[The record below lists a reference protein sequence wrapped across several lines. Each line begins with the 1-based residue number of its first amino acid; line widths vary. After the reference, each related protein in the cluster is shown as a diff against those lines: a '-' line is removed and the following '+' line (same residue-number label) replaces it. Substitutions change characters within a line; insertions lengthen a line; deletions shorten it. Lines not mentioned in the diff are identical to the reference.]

1 MIYRVV
7 SKERMYQAEEL
18 WDYCF
23 EKKTEPFFQ
32 YYFEQ
37 YCGKDNMVIGGFD
50 KVGEDERLR
59 TMLHVN
65 PYMLCLRGQEMLVPY
80 LVGIAT
86 APEARG
92 QHLLR
97 PLLETAFEVL
107 RSQGFP
113 FVTLM
118 PINAGIYLPYEF
130 AYCYYRHEYKLSLAQ
145 LQLPAIGDDLS
156 VERLDLA
163 SLLQSVTEEKA
174 QPCNPLADIYA
185 SVTAAWN
192 GVPKRT
198 AFQWRKLLSVVTQE
212 NVLCAVVYRAGEAVG
227 YMLYAL
233 SDGTFNVQEL
243 LAQDAAAKNRLLQYA
258 AGHRSEAQEF
268 CWLAE
273 PWDKTYLSFADQ
285 ALTGRLQPFMMA
297 RCLDARLALANSL
310 RHWKAVRL
318 GLPVAASMSSGSV
331 VVLLTDKML
340 ERNNHLLQL
349 RTSPG
354 KLEAVSTLEQEEVTM
369 DMGAFTQLYFGAFS
383 ATELWE
389 AGRIKCSDM
398 QKLQLLDELFTKCRT
413 YNNEYF

>member
-65 PYMLCLRGQEMLVPY
+65 PYMLRLRGQEMLVPY

-118 PINAGIYLPYEF
+118 PISAGIYLPYEF
-130 AYCYYRHEYKLSLAQ
+130 AYCYYRHEYKMPLAK
-145 LQLPAIGDDLS
+145 LQIPAIGDDLS
-156 VERLDLA
+156 VERLDLV
-163 SLLQSVTEEKA
+163 SLLQSLKEADAKM
-174 QPCNPLADIYA
+174 QLCNPLADVYA

-192 GVPKRT
+192 GVPQRT
-198 AFQWRKLLSVVTQE
+198 AFQWRKLLSVITQE
-212 NVLCAVVYRAGEAVG
+212 NVLCAVVYRAGAAVG
-227 YMLYAL
+227 YMLYSL
-233 SDGTFNVQEL
+233 NDGKFNVQEL
-243 LAQDAAAKNRLLQYA
+243 LTQNAAAKNRLLQYA
-258 AGHRSEAQEF
+258 AGHRSEAQEL

-273 PWDKTYLSFADQ
+273 SWDKTYLDFADQ

-297 RCLDARLALANSL
+297 RCLDARAALA
-310 RHWKAVRL
+310 K
-318 GLPVAASMSSGSV
+318 LPVAEDMSSGSV
-331 VVLLTDKML
+331 VVLLTDKII

-369 DMGAFTQLYFGAFS
+369 DMGTFTQLYFGAFS

-389 AGRIKCSDM
+389 AGRIKCSDVR
-398 QKLQLLDELFTKCRT
+398 KLHLLDELFPKCRT

>member
-59 TMLHVN
+59 TMLPVN

-97 PLLETAFEVL
+97 TLLETAFEVL

-118 PINAGIYLPYEF
+118 PISAGIYLPYEF
-130 AYCYYRHEYKLSLAQ
+130 AYCYYRHEYKMPLAK
-145 LQLPAIGDDLS
+145 LQFPAIGEDLS
-156 VERLDLA
+156 VER
-163 SLLQSVTEEKA
+163 
-174 QPCNPLADIYA
+174 
-185 SVTAAWN
+185 
-192 GVPKRT
+192 
-198 AFQWRKLLSVVTQE
+198 QE
-212 NVLCAVVYRAGEAVG
+212 NVLCAVVYRAGAAVG
-227 YMLYAL
+227 YMLYSL
-233 SDGTFNVQEL
+233 NDGTFNVQEL

-258 AGHRSEAQEF
+258 AGHRSEAQEL

-297 RCLDARLALANSL
+297 RCLDARAALA
-310 RHWKAVRL
+310 K
-318 GLPVAASMSSGSV
+318 LPVAASMSSGSV
-331 VVLLTDKML
+331 VVLLTDKMI

-383 ATELWE
+383 ASELWE
-389 AGRIKCSDM
+389 AGRIKCSDV

>member
-258 AGHRSEAQEF
+258 AGHRSEAQEL

-273 PWDKTYLSFADQ
+273 PWDKTYLGFADQ

-297 RCLDARLALANSL
+297 RCLNVKLALEQLENVS
-310 RHWKAVRL
+310 
-318 GLPVAASMSSGSV
+318 AALKGSV
-331 VVLLTDKML
+331 VLQVTDK
-340 ERNNHLLQL
+340 LL
-349 RTSPG
+349 G
-354 KLEAVSTLEQEEVTM
+354 GVTLEVQLADGRVQAQAVQAVPDVAM
-369 DMGAFTQLYFGAFS
+369 GVGAFTQLYFGTFS
-383 ATELWE
+383 AGELRE
-389 AGRIKCSDM
+389 AGLIECRDTE
-398 QKLQLLDELFTKCRT
+398 KLQLLDEFLPKART
-413 YNNEYF
+413 YVNEYF

>member
-1 MIYRVV
+1 MIYRAL

-50 KVGEDERLR
+50 KVGEEEKLR

-65 PYMLCLRGQEMLVPY
+65 PYMLHLRGQEMLVPY

-118 PINAGIYLPYEF
+118 PISAGIYLPYEF
-130 AYCYYRHEYKLSLAQ
+130 AYCYYRHEYKMPLAK
-145 LQLPAIGDDLS
+145 LQIPAIGDDLS
-156 VERLDLA
+156 VERLDLV

-174 QPCNPLADIYA
+174 QPCNPLSDIYA

-192 GVPKRT
+192 SVPQRT

-212 NVLCAVVYRAGEAVG
+212 NVLCAVVYRGGKAVG
-227 YMLYAL
+227 YMLYSL
-233 SDGTFNVQEL
+233 TDGTFNVQEL
-243 LAQDAAAKNRLLQYA
+243 LAQDAAAKNRLLQYS

-268 CWLAE
+268 GWLAE

-297 RCLDARLALANSL
+297 RCLDARLALA
-310 RHWKAVRL
+310 K
-318 GLPVAASMSSGSV
+318 LPVAASMSSGSV
-331 VVLLTDKML
+331 VMLLTDKMI

-383 ATELWE
+383 ASELWE
-389 AGRIKCSDM
+389 AGRIKCNDV
-398 QKLQLLDELFTKCRT
+398 QKLQLLDELFPKCRT

>member
-1 MIYRVV
+1 M
-7 SKERMYQAEEL
+7 
-18 WDYCF
+18 
-23 EKKTEPFFQ
+23 
-32 YYFEQ
+32 
-37 YCGKDNMVIGGFD
+37 
-50 KVGEDERLR
+50 
-59 TMLHVN
+59 
-65 PYMLCLRGQEMLVPY
+65 
-80 LVGIAT
+80 
-86 APEARG
+86 
-92 QHLLR
+92 
-97 PLLETAFEVL
+97 PLT
-107 RSQGFP
+107 
-113 FVTLM
+113 
-118 PINAGIYLPYEF
+118 
-130 AYCYYRHEYKLSLAQ
+130 KLQPA
-145 LQLPAIGDDLS
+145 AIGDDLS
-156 VERLDLA
+156 AERLDLV
-163 SLLQSVTEEKA
+163 SLLQSVAEEKA
-174 QPCNPLADIYA
+174 QTCNPLADIYA

-192 GVPKRT
+192 GVPQRT

-212 NVLCAVVYRAGEAVG
+212 NVLCAVVYRAGKAVG
-227 YMLYAL
+227 YMLYSL
-233 SDGTFNVQEL
+233 TDGTFNVQEL

-297 RCLDARLALANSL
+297 RCLDARLALA
-310 RHWKAVRL
+310 K
-318 GLPVAASMSSGSV
+318 LPVAASMSSGSV
-331 VVLLTDKML
+331 VMLLTDKMI

-369 DMGAFTQLYFGAFS
+369 DMGTFTQLYFGAFS

>member
-1 MIYRVV
+1 MIYRVL

-50 KVGEDERLR
+50 KVGEEEKLR

-65 PYMLCLRGQEMLVPY
+65 PYMLRLRGQEMLVPY

-118 PINAGIYLPYEF
+118 PISAGIYLPYEF
-130 AYCYYRHEYKLSLAQ
+130 AYCYYRHEYKMPLAK
-145 LQLPAIGDDLS
+145 LQPAAIGDDLS
-156 VERLDLA
+156 VELLDLV
-163 SLLQSVTEEKA
+163 SLLQSLKEADAEM
-174 QPCNPLADIYA
+174 QFYNPLADVYA

-192 GVPKRT
+192 GVPQRT
-198 AFQWRKLLSVVTQE
+198 AFQWRKLLSVITQE
-212 NVLCAVVYRAGEAVG
+212 NVLCAVVYRAGASVG
-227 YMLYAL
+227 YMLYSL
-233 SDGTFNVQEL
+233 NDGKFNVQEL
-243 LAQDAAAKNRLLQYA
+243 LTQNAAAKNRLLQYA
-258 AGHRSEAQEF
+258 AGHRSEAQEL

-273 PWDKTYLSFADQ
+273 PWDKTYLGFADQ

-297 RCLDARLALANSL
+297 RCLDARAALS
-310 RHWKAVRL
+310 K
-318 GLPVAASMSSGSV
+318 LPVAEDMSSGSV
-331 VVLLTDKML
+331 VVLLTDKRI

-383 ATELWE
+383 ATELWD
-389 AGRIKCSDM
+389 AGRIKCNDV
-398 QKLQLLDELFTKCRT
+398 QKLQLLDELFPKCRT